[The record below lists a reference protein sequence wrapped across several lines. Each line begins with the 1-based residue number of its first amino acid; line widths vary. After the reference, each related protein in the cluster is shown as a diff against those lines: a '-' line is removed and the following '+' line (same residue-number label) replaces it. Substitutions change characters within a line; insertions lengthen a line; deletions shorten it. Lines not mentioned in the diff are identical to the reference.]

1 MIDFD
6 GPSMICQEQRKNDYD
21 MITKEKNWWL
31 TQRVWTTTP
40 IGTIN
45 QELKLL
51 TMHLILN

>member
-21 MITKEKNWWL
+21 MITKEKNWRL

-40 IGTIN
+40 IGTIK